1 MAVQMNI
8 VYEGQLECSVQ
19 HGPSNATVKT
29 QAPVDNGGKGE
40 SFSPTD
46 LMASALGACMLT
58 IMGLTANK
66 LSLNLTGT
74 SVTVI
79 KEMVAEPL
87 RRIGTLKVSI
97 RVVSRSELSDAQK
110 ETLTQAA
117 LTCPV
122 AQSINPAIK
131 MPTDIQWTLA

>member
-1 MAVQMNI
+1 
-8 VYEGQLECSVQ
+8 
-19 HGPSNATVKT
+19 
-29 QAPVDNGGKGE
+29 
-40 SFSPTD
+40 
-46 LMASALGACMLT
+46 MLT

-131 MPTDIQWTLA
+131 MPTDIHWTLA